1 MGWCYDSVA
10 LFLIFSNKTFLS
22 LTYCSWKKKKK
33 IHRVWTAF
41 GQSNSRSRKT
51 KICTDMVMG
60 STHHPA
66 CRLCTLGWFLS
77 LGFSWV
83 NRQSPK
89 SPHVGPA
96 LQLHLTWN
104 STILYSYLFT
114 FFCHFSFFRFLLRFS
129 FLGALDLIWYTHS
142 NTCF

>member
-1 MGWCYDSVA
+1 MQRYNIYFSFK
-10 LFLIFSNKTFLS
+10 LFGLMLWLSCPFFLYFQIRYFYLS
-22 LTYCSWKKKKK
+22 LIVVEKKKK
-33 IHRVWTAF
+33 IHRVSTAF

-66 CRLCTLGWFLS
+66 CRLCTPGWFLS

-96 LQLHLTWN
+96 LQLHLTW
-104 STILYSYLFT
+104 TPQYFTLIYLLSFAIFLFLD
-114 FFCHFSFFRFLLRFS
+114 FFYVFPFWAH
-129 FLGALDLIWYTHS
+129 
-142 NTCF
+142 